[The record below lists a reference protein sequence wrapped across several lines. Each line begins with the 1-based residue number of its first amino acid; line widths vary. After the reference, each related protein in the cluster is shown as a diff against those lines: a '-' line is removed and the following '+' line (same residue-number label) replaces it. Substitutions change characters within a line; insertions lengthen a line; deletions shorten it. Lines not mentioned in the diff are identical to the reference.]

1 MMNKELQP
9 YGFSVQW
16 EKSNKSIVP
25 NCCEYS
31 TSITDGVIFHHRPL
45 FKKADIS
52 ALAIVIHG
60 DDSDSR
66 ESDVNVDDNEEI
78 ETIQVNGFGIEIK
91 INAVDNA
98 TINKCVFNMFGV
110 GTSLVTWGLQLRKNS
125 KKC

>member
-1 MMNKELQP
+1 MMSKELQP

-31 TSITDGVIFHHRPL
+31 TSITDGMIFHHRSL

-60 DDSDSR
+60 DNSDS
-66 ESDVNVDDNEEI
+66 SEEI

-110 GTSLVTWGLQLRKNS
+110 GTSLVTWGLQLQKNS